1 MASFTLAANLSMM
14 YGEVPLE
21 QRFAAAAADGFKA
34 VELLWPYEFSVHRFQ
49 QLLQEHD
56 LQLALI
62 NTSGGDTA
70 AGQWGRAALPDESSK
85 QQARADIE
93 QALEYAAAV
102 GGKRVHVMAS
112 VLPQER
118 KAMSAAELAPYREAF
133 IENLVFACKQAQ
145 NVGITI
151 TVEALCPEIKPHY
164 FYHSQFD
171 SLEIVKAV
179 QASGCSNIKQQYDF
193 FHAQMV
199 DGAISKY
206 LRQHISDIGHI
217 QIAAVPDRS
226 ECDHGEIDYRYCFAL
241 LQELQYTGF
250 IGCEYKPRGN
260 TSAGLDFLRPYL

>member
-1 MASFTLAANLSMM
+1 MATFTLAANLSMM

-34 VELLWPYEFSVHRFQ
+34 VELLWPYEFSVSRFQ
-49 QLLQEHD
+49 QLVREHD

-85 QQARADIE
+85 QQACADIE
-93 QALEYAAAV
+93 QALEYASAV

-118 KAMSAAELAPYREAF
+118 KAMSAAELEPYREAF
-133 IENLVFACKQAQ
+133 IENLSFACQQAQ
-145 NVGITI
+145 NAGITI

-164 FYHSQFD
+164 FYHSQFE

-179 QASGCSNIKQQYDF
+179 QALGYSNIKQQYDF

-241 LQELQYTGF
+241 LQEQQYTGF

>member
-1 MASFTLAANLSMM
+1 MAMFTLAANLSMM

-34 VELLWPYEFSVHRFQ
+34 VELLWPYEFSVSRFQ
-49 QLLQEHD
+49 QLVREHD

-70 AGQWGRAALPDESSK
+70 AGQWGRAALPDEASK
-85 QQARADIE
+85 QQAHADIE
-93 QALEYAAAV
+93 QALEYASAV
-102 GGKRVHVMAS
+102 GGKQVHVMAG
-112 VLPQER
+112 VLP
-118 KAMSAAELAPYREAF
+118 KKSKSMSELELSLYRDTF
-133 IENLVFACKQAQ
+133 VENLVFACQQAQ

-151 TVEALCPEIKPHY
+151 TVEALCPEVKPQY
-164 FYHSQFD
+164 FYQSQFE
-171 SLEIVKAV
+171 SLGIVKVV
-179 QASGCSNIKQQYDF
+179 QTLGYSNIKQQYDF

-206 LRQHISDIGHI
+206 LRRFISDIGHI
-217 QIAAVPDRS
+217 QIASVPDRS
-226 ECDHGEIDYRYCFAL
+226 ECDHGEIDYRYCFTL